1 MWLSVLQKR
10 CDKDFITQVLSAGQ
24 QQNGTDKYFDRDY
37 GGYVMKKLLALD
49 IDGTLTNTEKEITP
63 KTLEKIIE
71 IQEKGH
77 IVAIASGRPLPGI
90 RKIAEK
96 LELERFGGYVLAF
109 NGGRIVNYGTGDIAY
124 QAALDN
130 EVVRQIYDYCVR
142 EGCGMVTY
150 DGDRVITGTP
160 VDGYMSF
167 EASIN
172 HMEIMRI
179 DNFREYID
187 FPLNKCLLTA
197 EPEKAEMVEKE
208 LIERFGDKVNIFR
221 SEPFFVEIM
230 PPDVHKA
237 TSLERL
243 LGVLGM
249 DVKDLIACGDGY
261 NDLTMIEYAG
271 VGVAMAN
278 AQDIVKEH
286 ADYVTLSNDEDGL
299 VPVIDKFIL
308 S

>member
-1 MWLSVLQKR
+1 
-10 CDKDFITQVLSAGQ
+10 
-24 QQNGTDKYFDRDY
+24 
-37 GGYVMKKLLALD
+37 MKKLLALD

-90 RKIAEK
+90 RKIAEE

-130 EVVRQIYDYCVR
+130 DVVRQIYDYCVR

-197 EPEKAEMVEKE
+197 EPEKAERVEKE
-208 LIERFGDKVNIFR
+208 LIERLGDKVNIFR

-299 VPVIDKFIL
+299 VPVIDRFIL
-308 S
+308 NDGK